1 MAFDLNVDV
10 DTDWKV
16 YLIIPVLKEVTCS
29 VSIDIKSYSNISLSA
44 KTYTVSEQKREAF
57 NDFIEF
63 VRNGKYADALREL
76 NDLRVQRKLGG
87 GQDVI
92 DRIDSILGTLPKI
105 NVGGTEYSFEALENE
120 LNMTDVSSEFEE
132 VLSAENIE
140 DNKVGIEQLMNRYSE
155 LMNSESDWAEL
166 LNRELF
172 SKTYHIKILAI
183 KLSVNFIVRADV
195 NLTMGTDLEYEVGK
209 RYNFWVKIFSG
220 TSGSSETDLLDERFG
235 FQFYIMGYI
244 GVKAGFKIDVAIGIL
259 STSIASVGA
268 NVEFGPY
275 VKLYGYFLYIYTKER
290 PAGTSDWE
298 VEERAEGA
306 MYLEF
311 GLYLT
316 VKFKAQALKDL
327 IKYEPTLYD
336 GEFDSGTE
344 QAVKDFQ
351 LNNGFYTTGI
361 ANAELLTVLYS
372 DEAQPAG

>member
-1 MAFDLNVDV
+1 MGLDVSAIFSVSKKVSSGQTTSLKIEVSAYFEQQVAFDLNVDV

-140 DNKVGIEQLMNRYSE
+140 DNKVGIEQL
-155 LMNSESDWAEL
+155 D
-166 LNRELF
+166 
-172 SKTYHIKILAI
+172 
-183 KLSVNFIVRADV
+183 
-195 NLTMGTDLEYEVGK
+195 
-209 RYNFWVKIFSG
+209 
-220 TSGSSETDLLDERFG
+220 
-235 FQFYIMGYI
+235 
-244 GVKAGFKIDVAIGIL
+244 
-259 STSIASVGA
+259 
-268 NVEFGPY
+268 
-275 VKLYGYFLYIYTKER
+275 
-290 PAGTSDWE
+290 
-298 VEERAEGA
+298 
-306 MYLEF
+306 
-311 GLYLT
+311 
-316 VKFKAQALKDL
+316 
-327 IKYEPTLYD
+327 
-336 GEFDSGTE
+336 
-344 QAVKDFQ
+344 
-351 LNNGFYTTGI
+351 
-361 ANAELLTVLYS
+361 
-372 DEAQPAG
+372 